1 MMKDVLIIVP
11 EGGMLFEAAGV
22 VDILQRANHFVVS
35 ENLEPHYSITV
46 ATTQKHHVIHG
57 QSNLKLLADKRLCD
71 LKPEYKRHSVIVTG
85 RGLSTEENTEVAEW
99 ISLSKP
105 YNNRIVSICGG
116 ALILAEAGI
125 LDGLIAT
132 THWRLVHELQSRFP
146 SVKVENAPIFVQDQ
160 NIWTSAG
167 VSAGFDLTLALVEED
182 LGFEIARDIAQDLVM
197 FLRRPGNQSQFSRS
211 LISQAPKSS
220 RINNIHH
227 WILNNLA
234 GDLSISALSDRFS
247 MSPRNFTRV
256 FTKESG
262 LSPAKYVEEARLE
275 DARRRLEQSSLTLK
289 QVAHEA
295 GFGSTTNLRRVF
307 ERHLEVTPEEY
318 RNRFSSRYLS

>member
-1 MMKDVLIIVP
+1 M
-11 EGGMLFEAAGV
+11 
-22 VDILQRANHFVVS
+22 
-35 ENLEPHYSITV
+35 
-46 ATTQKHHVIHG
+46 
-57 QSNLKLLADKRLCD
+57 
-71 LKPEYKRHSVIVTG
+71 TG
-85 RGLSTEENTEVAEW
+85 RGLSAEENTEVAEW

-125 LDGLIAT
+125 LDGLNAT
-132 THWRLVHELQSRFP
+132 THWRLAHELQSRFP
-146 SVKVENAPIFVQDQ
+146 GVKVENGPIFVQDQ

-167 VSAGFDLTLALVEED
+167 GSAGFDLTLALVEDD
-182 LGFEIARDIAQDLVM
+182 LGFEIAQDLVI

-211 LISQAPKSS
+211 LISQVPKSS

-234 GDLSISALSDRFS
+234 EDLSINALSDRFS

-262 LSPAKYVEEARLE
+262 LTPAKYVEEARLE
-275 DARRRLEQSSLTLK
+275 DARRRLEQSSSTLK
-289 QVAHEA
+289 QVALEA

-318 RNRFSSRYLS
+318 RYRFSPRHLS